1 MGYRY
6 RGWQQWAIVEQV
18 ESSLRDIVNT
28 IRRDY
33 SLAREGSY
41 WYNLKTTVNDN
52 EKLKEYVCVKLN
64 YLITLIQENF

>member
-6 RGWQQWAIVEQV
+6 RWWQQWQIVEQV
-18 ESSLRDIVNT
+18 EWSLRDIVNT

-33 SLAREGSY
+33 SWVREGSY
-41 WYNLKTTVNDN
+41 WHNLKTTVNDN